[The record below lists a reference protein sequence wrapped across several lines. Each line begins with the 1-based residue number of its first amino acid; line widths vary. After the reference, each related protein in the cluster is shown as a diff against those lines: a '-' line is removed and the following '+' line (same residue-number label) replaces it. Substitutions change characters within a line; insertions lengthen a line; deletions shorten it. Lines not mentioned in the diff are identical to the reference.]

1 MRRIFIGDL
10 HLQESRPDIT
20 EGFIRFLREEC
31 LRCDEL
37 YILGDLF
44 EAWIGD
50 DERADLSERVAWEL
64 QRLRR
69 PGKYFIRGNRD
80 FLIGKDFCS
89 LAGLTLLPDISEVRL
104 GRSSAVILHGDL
116 LCTADKKY
124 QKYRRTVSNH
134 FLQKCFLALPL
145 AIRKRIAA
153 GMRSKSRS
161 ENAVKPQDLMEVSDS
176 EVIKI
181 MTARQCSVMIHGH
194 THRPLIKDY
203 NTEIFQ
209 ANSLYLPA
217 RRYVVGAWDREF
229 KYVRADGDEV
239 KLITARLDGRYSL

>member
-80 FLIGKDFCS
+80 FLIGKGFCD

-104 GRSSAVILHGDL
+104 GRSSAVILHGDHRRQKVPEVPEDGL
-116 LCTADKKY
+116 KHVPAEMLPCTAPCHPEEDRGRNAEKVPE
-124 QKYRRTVSNH
+124 RERGE
-134 FLQKCFLALPL
+134 
-145 AIRKRIAA
+145 AA
-153 GMRSKSRS
+153 GPDGGVGQR
-161 ENAVKPQDLMEVSDS
+161 
-176 EVIKI
+176 
-181 MTARQCSVMIHGH
+181 GH
-194 THRPLIKDY
+194 
-203 NTEIFQ
+203 
-209 ANSLYLPA
+209 
-217 RRYVVGAWDREF
+217 
-229 KYVRADGDEV
+229 
-239 KLITARLDGRYSL
+239 

>member
-80 FLIGKDFCS
+80 FLIGKGFCD

-116 LCTADKKY
+116 LCTADR
-124 QKYRRTVSNH
+124 KYRRNASLH
-134 FLQKCFLALPL
+134 CPLPSG
-145 AIRKRIAA
+145 RGSRPEC
-153 GMRSKSRS
+153 GKS
-161 ENAVKPQDLMEVSDS
+161 PG
-176 EVIKI
+176 
-181 MTARQCSVMIHGH
+181 AR
-194 THRPLIKDY
+194 TR
-203 NTEIFQ
+203 
-209 ANSLYLPA
+209 
-217 RRYVVGAWDREF
+217 
-229 KYVRADGDEV
+229 
-239 KLITARLDGRYSL
+239 

>member
-10 HLQESRPDIT
+10 HLQDSRPDIT

-80 FLIGKDFCS
+80 FLIGKDFCD

-116 LCTADKKY
+116 LCTADRKTGGRSQTRSCRNASLHCPLPSGRGSRPECGKSPGA
-124 QKYRRTVSNH
+124 RT
-134 FLQKCFLALPL
+134 
-145 AIRKRIAA
+145 R
-153 GMRSKSRS
+153 
-161 ENAVKPQDLMEVSDS
+161 
-176 EVIKI
+176 
-181 MTARQCSVMIHGH
+181 
-194 THRPLIKDY
+194 
-203 NTEIFQ
+203 
-209 ANSLYLPA
+209 
-217 RRYVVGAWDREF
+217 
-229 KYVRADGDEV
+229 
-239 KLITARLDGRYSL
+239 

>member
-69 PGKYFIRGNRD
+69 PAKYFIRGNRD
-80 FLIGKDFCS
+80 FLIGKEFCELS
-89 LAGLTLLPDISEVRL
+89 GLTLLPDVSEVRL

-124 QKYRRTVSNH
+124 QKYRKTVSNK

-145 AIRKRIAA
+145 SIRKRIAA
-153 GMRSKSRS
+153 GMRKKSRS
-161 ENAVKPQDLMEVSDS
+161 ENSVK
-176 EVIKI
+176 
-181 MTARQCSVMIHGH
+181 IHGH

-239 KLITARLDGRYSL
+239 KLITARLDGRYSI